1 MAGTSSTIHFLTRN
15 PASSFC
21 VRLSFSMEAIHRDW
35 YRLTMFGKVQTS
47 FGKAKPAV
55 GTKKKKVVEVA
66 VEAGER
72 KQAVATSSLLFGSK
86 KKEKLPGF
94 VLRLS
99 QEDMDGRLV
108 LEQGGQQAYINY

>member
-1 MAGTSSTIHFLTRN
+1 
-15 PASSFC
+15 
-21 VRLSFSMEAIHRDW
+21 MEAIHRHFG
-35 YRLTMFGKVQTS
+35 RLTFNGKVQTS
-47 FGKAKPAV
+47 RGKARPAV
-55 GTKKKKVVEVA
+55 GTKKKKVVEVAVAAGKERKAGKVVEVA

-108 LEQGGQQAYINY
+108 LEQGGQQAYIN